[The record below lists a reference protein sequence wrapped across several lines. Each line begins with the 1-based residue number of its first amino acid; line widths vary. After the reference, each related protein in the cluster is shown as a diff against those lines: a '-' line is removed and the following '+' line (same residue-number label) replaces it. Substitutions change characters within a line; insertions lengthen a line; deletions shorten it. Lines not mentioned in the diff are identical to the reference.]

1 MRAFLKGVLFCALF
15 TLPCFASSF
24 ILNDDGVLNK
34 PLIKKLD
41 EIGGELY
48 KKSKIKLMVAV
59 SKEKTLNQLKDMMN
73 QEKGKVILIA
83 LSIKSHKV
91 DIFASEKSLFKLFNK
106 ADVLSP
112 FPNTG
117 SILPLLAS
125 HKGKDIY
132 NAAILNGYADV
143 SDRLSKNLHIKLKD
157 AIGDANRITLN
168 IILYIFYAIILLAL
182 CAIIYRKFRKKYA

>member
-1 MRAFLKGVLFCALF
+1 MRLLLKGLVLLAL
-15 TLPCFASSF
+15 LQSLCFASY
-24 ILNDDGVLNK
+24 ILSSDGVLNK
-34 PLIKKLD
+34 PLEHKLD
-41 EIGGELY
+41 LIGSELY
-48 KKSKIKLMVAV
+48 KQSKIKLMVAV
-59 SKEKTLNQLKDMMN
+59 SKDKTLNELKSMMSKV
-73 QEKGKVILIA
+73 KGKVILIA

-91 DIFASEKSLFKLFNK
+91 DIFARPSELFELFSK

-143 SDRLSKNLHIKLKD
+143 SDRLAKHLHIKLKD
-157 AIGDANRITLN
+157 GIGDANRITLN
-168 IILYIFYAIILLAL
+168 VLLYIFYAVIFLAL
-182 CAIIYRKFRKKYA
+182 LVVFYRKIKG